1 MSSNLVAFI
10 LGAGSHIGAALAA
23 HLRKNGYRV
32 ALGSRNP
39 KPDTSEDEGYFHV
52 KVDVESRVSIESAF
66 EAVVSKLGPV
76 NAVIYNGELP
86 PDSSASVAFPEDE
99 ADFLSLSS
107 EEVYKAAL
115 LGAGTF
121 AAAQQALKSFRN
133 DVHREH
139 PKAFIVTG
147 NLLPFDQFSPSKFFT
162 LGAQKALQTRFVA
175 TASKS
180 YEAENIKFYF
190 ATLVGK
196 DGGLPGPD
204 FPASAETHAKV
215 YWELINNKQTNWD
228 HRFTLDGKTFLPSV

>member
-10 LGAGSHIGAALAA
+10 LGAGNHIGAALAA
-23 HLRKNGYRV
+23 HLHKNGYRV

-39 KPDTSEDEGYFHV
+39 KSDASEDEGYFHV
-52 KVDVESRVSIESAF
+52 KVDIESRESIESAF

-76 NAVIYNGELP
+76 NAVIYNA
-86 PDSSASVAFPEDE
+86 ASVAFPKDE

-107 EEVYKAAL
+107 EEVYKAAS

-121 AAAQQALKSFRN
+121 TAAQKALKSFRN
-133 DVHREH
+133 DVHRGH

-162 LGAQKALQTRFVA
+162 LGAQKAFQTRFIA
-175 TASKS
+175 TASRS

-204 FPASAETHAKV
+204 FAASAETHAKV
-215 YWELINNKQTNWD
+215 YLELINNKQSNWD
-228 HRFTLDGKTFLPSV
+228 HRFTLDGKTFSQSG